1 MQRSPGGPR
10 RRSWPCSC
18 CRSSRSATSSHCSRC
33 SLSRWA
39 SPSRTS
45 TGAAMDPL
53 EAQLQRQ
60 LEQSRDFFWHRLRWR
75 AVSGFL
81 PGDGT
86 FQLLDVGAGAGLIGE
101 YLRRDRPRARYR
113 FIEPID
119 SLRNH
124 LEQRFGVDARADDV
138 GSLEDMDV
146 VTLLD
151 VLEHQRDD
159 SGFLAG
165 LLGRMRP
172 DTPLILT
179 VPALPGLWSAW
190 DVALGHHR
198 RYRPGGA
205 LLRPPE
211 SPPRAVAGG
220 TPPPRR
226 SGGHGGGRG
235 VSVPGLASLAQRP
248 PLRDRNRHA
257 GIPPGLAVRHVPAR
271 GGSSGLRPSGWIR
284 PSTRPAGTTRRFC
297 GSPLLAASRRSTR
310 GPAGSWRRRGPGG

>member
-45 TGAAMDPL
+45 TGGRVDPL

-60 LEQSRDFFWHRLRWR
+60 LEQSRDFFWHRLRWK
-75 AVSGFL
+75 AVSGF
-81 PGDGT
+81 
-86 FQLLDVGAGAGLIGE
+86 
-101 YLRRDRPRARYR
+101 
-113 FIEPID
+113 
-119 SLRNH
+119 
-124 LEQRFGVDARADDV
+124 
-138 GSLEDMDV
+138 LEDMDV

-198 RYRPGGA
+198 RYRRGA
-205 LLRPPE
+205 LRGLI
-211 SPPRAVAGG
+211 SSAGG
-220 TPPPRR
+220 VADE
-226 SGGHGGGRG
+226 
-235 VSVPGLASLAQRP
+235 VSYLFPEL
-248 PLRDRNRHA
+248 
-257 GIPPGLAVRHVPAR
+257 VPAALVR
-271 GGSSGLRPSGWIR
+271 G
-284 PSTRPAGTTRRFC
+284 TRQPADRVATEAVEEFQFPDLPRWLNDLLYAIGTATQ
-297 GSPLLAASRRSTR
+297 ASRRGWPFGTSLL
-310 GPAGSWRRRGPGG
+310 AVVRRAEEHTSELQS

>member
-1 MQRSPGGPR
+1 
-10 RRSWPCSC
+10 
-18 CRSSRSATSSHCSRC
+18 
-33 SLSRWA
+33 
-39 SPSRTS
+39 
-45 TGAAMDPL
+45 MDPL

-60 LEQSRDFFWHRLRWR
+60 LEQSRDFFWHRLRWK

-81 PGDGT
+81 PPDET

-119 SLRNH
+119 SLRDH
-124 LEQRFGVDARADDV
+124 LEQRFGVDARADDA

-198 RYRPGGA
+198 RYRRGA
-205 LLRPPE
+205 LRGLI
-211 SPPRAVAGG
+211 SSAGG
-220 TPPPRR
+220 VADE
-226 SGGHGGGRG
+226 
-235 VSVPGLASLAQRP
+235 VSYLFPEL
-248 PLRDRNRHA
+248 
-257 GIPPGLAVRHVPAR
+257 VPAALVR
-271 GGSSGLRPSGWIR
+271 R
-284 PSTRPAGTTRRFC
+284 TRQPADRVATEAVEEFQFPDLPRWLNDLLYAIGTATQ
-297 GSPLLAASRRSTR
+297 ASRRGWPFGTSLL
-310 GPAGSWRRRGPGG
+310 AVVRRA